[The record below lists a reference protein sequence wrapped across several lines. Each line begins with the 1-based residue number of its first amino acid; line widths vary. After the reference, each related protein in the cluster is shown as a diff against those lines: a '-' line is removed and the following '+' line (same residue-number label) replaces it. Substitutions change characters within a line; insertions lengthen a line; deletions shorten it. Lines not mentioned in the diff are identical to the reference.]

1 MTKITKDFD
10 SICAISSPPGKGGVA
25 LIRVSGLNS
34 ILLVDKIFSKS
45 IKESNGY
52 QIFYGNI
59 ISKGEDIDDVILT
72 VFKNPQ
78 SFTGEDT
85 VEINC
90 HGSIFIQ
97 QKILALL
104 CENGAKI
111 AQPGE
116 FSKRAFLNR
125 KLDLSQ
131 TEAIADL
138 INSKSSA
145 AHSLAIKQLKGGVST
160 ELKILR
166 NKLIEFA
173 SLIELE
179 LDFSEEDVEFADRK
193 HLNEL
198 IQNLISHIDQLKKSF
213 LYGNAIK
220 NGVSTVIA
228 GRPNAGKS
236 TLLNNMLNEQRA
248 IVSSIAGTTRDT
260 IEEVLTING
269 TDFRLIDTAGI
280 RKTSNE
286 IEKIGVEKTLKKI
299 NQSSIVIYIYD
310 CAETKQQEVSKDLKK
325 YIDNNIPY
333 IVVANKIDLQKNI
346 NEINKT
352 HFKTS
357 LNNKDNIEDLKKLI
371 YNLFDNQNIN
381 NGDIVISNARHFEAL
396 KLAHNELIKVKKGLI
411 ENKSG
416 DLVAMD
422 IRQILYYIGTITG
435 EISSDE
441 LLGNIFAKFCIGK

>member
-1 MTKITKDFD
+1 
-10 SICAISSPPGKGGVA
+10 
-25 LIRVSGLNS
+25 
-34 ILLVDKIFSKS
+34 
-45 IKESNGY
+45 
-52 QIFYGNI
+52 
-59 ISKGEDIDDVILT
+59 
-72 VFKNPQ
+72 
-78 SFTGEDT
+78 
-85 VEINC
+85 
-90 HGSIFIQ
+90 
-97 QKILALL
+97 
-104 CENGAKI
+104 
-111 AQPGE
+111 
-116 FSKRAFLNR
+116 
-125 KLDLSQ
+125 
-131 TEAIADL
+131 
-138 INSKSSA
+138 
-145 AHSLAIKQLKGGVST
+145 
-160 ELKILR
+160 
-166 NKLIEFA
+166 
-173 SLIELE
+173 
-179 LDFSEEDVEFADRK
+179 
-193 HLNEL
+193 
-198 IQNLISHIDQLKKSF
+198 
-213 LYGNAIK
+213 
-220 NGVSTVIA
+220 
-228 GRPNAGKS
+228 
-236 TLLNNMLNEQRA
+236 MLNEQRA